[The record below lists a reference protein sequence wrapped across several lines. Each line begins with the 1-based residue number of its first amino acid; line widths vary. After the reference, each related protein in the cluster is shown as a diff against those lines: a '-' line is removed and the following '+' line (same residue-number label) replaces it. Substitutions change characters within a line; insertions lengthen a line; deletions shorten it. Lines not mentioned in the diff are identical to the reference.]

1 MSNLYLGDCLEV
13 MKSIPDKSID
23 AIICDLPYG
32 TTQRGVSDR
41 IACLPNGDTW
51 FVELKRPKGGF
62 MSPMQELFAESM
74 IELKQQYILLNTAK
88 AINEWAAGI
97 KL

>member
-1 MSNLYLGDCLEV
+1 MINLIQDDSLEV

>member
-1 MSNLYLGDCLEV
+1 MINLIQGDCLEV
-13 MKSIPDKSID
+13 MKSIPNNSID